1 MVESTIA
8 YSGNFSVQTPLPLDA
23 RTMVTN
29 ISDLTD
35 PDAWKSKDGNRYLY
49 KGLRVFVSDEN
60 CDYQLV
66 ADPEASWVDNGTTK
80 KAFQN
85 IANWKKSGSEI
96 GVTTSG
102 TGNALSDV
110 SFSNGTL
117 TFTKDTFLPVKGDT
131 GATGSTGTQGEVGP
145 VGPTGPTGPRGLQG
159 PTGAKGDTGDR
170 GATGPVGATGPQGP
184 TGANGNPGSAGQRG
198 GLWNYSSGGLSGTGS
213 SLSWTRPDYKPSIL
227 GDWTLNTSNGNVYQ
241 CTVAGDTS
249 TARWTYRGNIKGV
262 KGDAGAQGATGPVGP
277 TGPRGLQGPTGAKG
291 DTGDRGAT
299 GPQGSP
305 GSAGTPGSNGTR
317 GGIWYYNTSNSS
329 GNLVH
334 KSGTGKWTNSGITA
348 AIVGDMAINT
358 ATSNIYKCTTGGSAS
373 VAVWTYTGNIKGATG
388 ATGAVGKTGA
398 VGPTG
403 PTGPRGLQG
412 PTGAK
417 GDTGDRGATGP
428 VGATGPQ
435 GPAGV
440 VSTVATVG
448 AGNAITSVTQK
459 NSSMTFTKG
468 TTFLT
473 IAGGTLTGALTVS
486 SGDITVSN
494 GSVTAKGGFFDT
506 SDARLKN
513 IKSEVDLDKCL
524 EVMEKC
530 QTILYTLKDDSREQV
545 GIIAQEIEQYFP
557 EVVLTDE
564 EGYKSVNYS
573 RLTVL
578 CMRVLRY
585 VLDEIKDIKTK
596 IS

>member
-29 ISDLTD
+29 LSDLTD

-66 ADPEASWVDNGTTK
+66 ADPEANWVDGDTTK

-85 IANWKKSGSEI
+85 IANWKKTSEMGATGATGPMGATGSIGPLGPTGPKGDTGVI
-96 GVTTSG
+96 GVTTAG
-102 TGNALSDV
+102 TGNALSGV

-145 VGPTGPTGPRGLQG
+145 IGPTGPTGPRGLQG
-159 PTGAKGDTGDR
+159 PTGAKGDTGS
-170 GATGPVGATGPQGP
+170 VGP
-184 TGANGNPGSAGQRG
+184 TGPAGKDGTNGSAG
-198 GLWNYSSGGLSGTGS
+198 
-213 SLSWTRPDYKPSIL
+213 
-227 GDWTLNTSNGNVYQ
+227 
-241 CTVAGDTS
+241 A
-249 TARWTYRGNIKGV
+249 
-262 KGDAGAQGATGPVGP
+262 KGDAGAQGATGP
-277 TGPRGLQGPTGAKG
+277 T
-291 DTGDRGAT
+291 GAT
-299 GPQGSP
+299 GP
-305 GSAGTPGSNGTR
+305 
-317 GGIWYYNTSNSS
+317 GG
-329 GNLVH
+329 G
-334 KSGTGKWTNSGITA
+334 
-348 AIVGDMAINT
+348 
-358 ATSNIYKCTTGGSAS
+358 
-373 VAVWTYTGNIKGATG
+373 
-388 ATGAVGKTGA
+388 

-403 PTGPRGLQG
+403 PT
-412 PTGAK
+412 
-417 GDTGDRGATGP
+417 
-428 VGATGPQ
+428 

-440 VSTVATVG
+440 VSTVATTG
-448 AGNAITSVTQK
+448 SGNAITSVTQK

-473 IAGGTLTGALTVS
+473 IDGGTLTGALTVS
-486 SGDITVSN
+486 SGDITVSTGQVN
-494 GSVTAKGGFFDT
+494 ARDGFFET

-513 IKSEVDLDKCL
+513 IKSEVNLDKCL

-545 GIIAQEIEQYFP
+545 GIIAQEIEQFFP
-557 EVVLTDE
+557 EVVSTNE
-564 EGYKSVNYS
+564 EGYKSVDYS

-585 VLDEIKDIKTK
+585 VLDEIKDIKAK